1 MRIRVEIA
9 LKMMPPRYG
18 GEAFVV
24 VGSGG
29 DHEQVCRSEVA
40 LGRYSY

>member
-1 MRIRVEIA
+1 MKKYEGGRMRIRVEIA

-29 DHEQVCRSEVA
+29 DHE
-40 LGRYSY
+40 